1 MASALG
7 RTCSTIAFRF
17 NDLARSRIAMAS
29 ACCLATGKLLRLG
42 QSILATVD
50 TQAARNSR
58 GAGGGTSPVMCSTGG
73 KPGKAVMPGVV
84 SAVILVLLQLLSKPA
99 TASAAIALA
108 AAPSRFFNVESK
120 TIPCRNMVR
129 SMITQLSTQ
138 LSGAFYCAP
147 AFSEATHS
155 HQSQAAAFLPNS
167 GSILTSAAMMK
178 AGTVAI
184 QTQMKKC

>member
-17 NDLARSRIAMAS
+17 NDLARSRLAMAS

-58 GAGGGTSPVMCSTGG
+58 GAGGGTSPVMCSTGAAPG
-73 KPGKAVMPGVV
+73 KPPSSGLV
-84 SAVILVLLQLLSKPA
+84 SVGILVLVQLLSKPA

-120 TIPCRNMVR
+120 TIPCRNRIRIDDHAV
-129 SMITQLSTQ
+129 STQ
-138 LSGAFYCAP
+138 LSRAFYCASG
-147 AFSEATHS
+147 FTEATHS
-155 HQSQAAAFLPNS
+155 DTKINRAPS
-167 GSILTSAAMMK
+167 
-178 AGTVAI
+178 
-184 QTQMKKC
+184 C

>member
-73 KPGKAVMPGVV
+73 KPGKAVMPGFT
-84 SAVILVLLQLLSKPA
+84 SDGILVLVQLLSKPA

-120 TIPCRNMVR
+120 TIPCRNR
-129 SMITQLSTQ
+129 IRIDDH
-138 LSGAFYCAP
+138 AFKR
-147 AFSEATHS
+147 
-155 HQSQAAAFLPNS
+155 
-167 GSILTSAAMMK
+167 GILLC
-178 AGTVAI
+178 V
-184 QTQMKKC
+184 C